1 MTNTAIIAK
10 YLGVDVDQIPD
21 EQIAVE
27 VDGSGYISLKLH
39 EAADTAAVFPVVR
52 AAVEK
57 TFAKT
62 LKRAADSNRP
72 VKRVGTFISFIDDD
86 GWHRMVTIE
95 PVGSE
100 EIFRAY
106 SEALKDASK
115 AAGFWRLKICGE
127 ICYEWRGRR
136 RR

>member
-1 MTNTAIIAK
+1 MTNTAIISK
-10 YLGVDVDQIPD
+10 YLGIDVDQIPD

-39 EAADTAAVFPVVR
+39 EAADTTVVFPVVR

-62 LKRAADSNRP
+62 LKRAADSGRP
-72 VKRVGTFISFIDDD
+72 VKKVETFMRFIDDD
-86 GWHRMVTIE
+86 GPRMVTIE
-95 PVGSE
+95 PVSSE

-106 SEALKDASK
+106 SEALRDASK